1 MIDAFY
7 QKASPLLEERLQS
20 LLKDSGPLF
29 DAARYALFSGGKRVR
44 PLLLLACLE
53 TYGCPLEKGLSPASA
68 LECIHT
74 YSLIHD
80 DLPCMDNDDLRRGKP
95 TLHRVFPEWHAL
107 LTGDYLLTFAFEILA
122 SAPHL
127 LAAQKLDLIEIFSR
141 QSGAQG
147 MIGGQMLDLS
157 YTANLTQKELE
168 QLHTYKTAAL
178 FSCAL
183 EAAAIIANTSL
194 SDRLL
199 LKECGI
205 KLGIAFQVHDDLQ
218 DSADDKA
225 SNAVALLGP
234 IAAQSYKQSLLFDT
248 QALLSK
254 LSQEAPLLQAFLST
268 IFV

>member
-7 QKASPLLEERLQS
+7 CRAQPLLEERLQN
-20 LLKDSGPLF
+20 LLNNSGPLF
-29 DAARYALFSGGKRVR
+29 DAARYSLFSGGKRVR

-53 TYGCPLEKGLSPASA
+53 TYGCPLEKGLNAASA

-122 SAPHL
+122 HSPDLTATEKVGLVQLFSA
-127 LAAQKLDLIEIFSR
+127 S
-141 QSGAQG
+141 SGAYG
-147 MIGGQMLDLS
+147 MIRGQMLDLLP
-157 YTANLTQKELE
+157 TTPLTHNQLE
-168 QLHTYKTAAL
+168 ELHTYKTAAL

-183 EAAAIIANTSL
+183 ESAALIAAAPSQ
-194 SDRLL
+194 DRSL
-199 LKECGI
+199 LKKCGT

-218 DSADDKA
+218 DAPHDKPGNAA
-225 SNAVALLGP
+225 SLLGP
-234 IAAQSYKQSLLFDT
+234 LAAENYKQSLLLE
-248 QALLSK
+248 AYSLLSN
-254 LSQEAPLLQAFLST
+254 LTQPAPLLHAFLEHIS
-268 IFV
+268 I